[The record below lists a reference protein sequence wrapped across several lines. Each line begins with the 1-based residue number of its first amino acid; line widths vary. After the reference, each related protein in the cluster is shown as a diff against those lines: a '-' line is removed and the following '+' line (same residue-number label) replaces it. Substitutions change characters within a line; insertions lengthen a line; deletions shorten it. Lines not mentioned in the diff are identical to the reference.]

1 MNGGRLEHNIDHSEQ
16 CQSCVDACDSCA
28 LDVSFGGDRVIKDSA
43 HKDPEPPEAK
53 NFSQQLECFCPYSL
67 NDQCL
72 LDSESPNPSIMSFK
86 NLVYNE
92 NFDLV

>member
-1 MNGGRLEHNIDHSEQ
+1 MDCSEQ

-28 LDVSFGGDRVIKDSA
+28 LDVSFGGDRVIKAPA
-43 HKDPEPPEAK
+43 HQDPEPPEAK
-53 NFSQQLECFCPYSL
+53 NFSQQLECFCPYNS

-72 LDSESPNPSIMSFK
+72 LDSQSPNPSIMSFK